1 MSRYVSA
8 INQTTAIVHED
19 DFSSILSDIK
29 ERASSDKYISYGWRN
44 ELLETNH
51 LIDAM
56 KVFGIKLVHVGLFSS
71 GFCCPIINDVYVSVF
86 FKDMI
91 QAFAPY
97 AMGGIVVADSYG
109 DCTTIDFKH
118 GEVKTDSFNWND

>member
-19 DFSSILSDIK
+19 DFANILADIK
-29 ERASSDKYISYGWRN
+29 ERALSEKYIGYAWRD
-44 ELLETNH
+44 ELLDKVH

-56 KVFGIKLVHVGLFSS
+56 KVFGIELVNVGMFIS
-71 GFCCPIINDVYVSVF
+71 GFFSPVINDVYVSAF

-97 AMGGIVVADSYG
+97 AMGGIIVADSCG
-109 DCTTIDFKH
+109 NCTTIDFKH
-118 GEVKTDSFNWND
+118 GEVKTDSFNYNY